1 MHQSWQEK
9 PYCCYDYAGYKCND
23 YFGGN
28 LRGIE
33 QKLPYIK
40 SLGVTHI
47 YLNPIFESAENHR
60 YSTSDYMSVDPYLG
74 DSADFIS
81 LCRKAAEY
89 DIKNNFRRSF
99 FSYGRRQHIFQ

>member
-1 MHQSWQEK
+1 MITPAFAATTISAESARNRAK
-9 PYCCYDYAGYKCND
+9 SS
-23 YFGGN
+23 
-28 LRGIE
+28 
-33 QKLPYIK
+33 PYIK

-81 LCRKAAEY
+81 LCKKGCRV
-89 DIKNNFRRSF
+89 
-99 FSYGRRQHIFQ
+99 